1 MLLVQ
6 AIGHFKEY
14 MANSEKSRQ
23 TIKGYTLELKMLS
36 SYLASKYN
44 GPVYLEEVTS
54 KDLEEYIIFLKEK
67 GNSASSRNRSVYII
81 RSFYNFCLRR
91 EYTDKNPSIRLEIT
105 PAPEKERVFLSEEEM
120 EALISAVQ
128 PQLAKTI
135 LTTLFYTGMRISECV
150 NLKLKDVDLENGVIT
165 VRNTKNKRDRQIPVH
180 KKLLPVLKEYCVKWR
195 RPSNLPYLFISRNM
209 GRVSPDYV
217 NRILR
222 NTAQR
227 LGWKKHVTCHII
239 RHSFA
244 SSLVARNV
252 SIVSIQKL
260 LGHTDLSTT
269 SVYTHTNL
277 SDLIK
282 AVNTI

>member
-1 MLLVQ
+1 M
-6 AIGHFKEY
+6 
-14 MANSEKSRQ
+14 
-23 TIKGYTLELKMLS
+23 
-36 SYLASKYN
+36 YLT
-44 GPVYLEEVTS
+44 VFRWRT
-54 KDLEEYIIFLKEK
+54 
-67 GNSASSRNRSVYII
+67 SRNRSTYII
-81 RSFYNFCLRR
+81 RSFYNFCHRR
-91 EYTDKNPSIRLEIT
+91 EYIDRNSSLKLEIT

-120 EALISAVQ
+120 QALILAVQ
-128 PQLAKTI
+128 PHLVKTI

-150 NLKLKDVDLENGVIT
+150 NLKLKDVYLKDGIIT
-165 VRNTKNKRDRQIPVH
+165 VRNTKNKRDRQIPIH
-180 KKLLPVLKEYCVKWR
+180 QKLLPVLNEYCIKWR
-195 RPSNLPYLFISRNM
+195 KPSSLPYLFISRNM

-222 NTAQR
+222 STAQR

-244 SSLVARNV
+244 SSLVSRNV
-252 SIVSIQKL
+252 SIVNIQKL